1 MNTDKTTSS
10 TRPPIAAE
18 IMRMSKPWEIP
29 LSSSPSVLPC
39 TAEVGTSG
47 KGKGVCRF
55 LLGAEGL
62 RTNVEG
68 GVKLLDDMVA
78 LQKLQAFGH
87 MLLIFLL

>member
-39 TAEVGTSG
+39 TAEVGTETEKHHSE
-47 KGKGVCRF
+47 KPHIAFTASCAFQEHLITLK
-55 LLGAEGL
+55 LGANLAIL
-62 RTNVEG
+62 RILPSIVAVE
-68 GVKLLDDMVA
+68 A
-78 LQKLQAFGH
+78 
-87 MLLIFLL
+87 I